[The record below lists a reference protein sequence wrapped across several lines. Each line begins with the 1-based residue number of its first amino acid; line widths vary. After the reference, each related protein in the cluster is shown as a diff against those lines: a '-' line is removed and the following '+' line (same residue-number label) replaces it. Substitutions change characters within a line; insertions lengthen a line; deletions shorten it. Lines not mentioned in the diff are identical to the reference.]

1 MLSLMELAEK
11 HNAVL
16 DTLRELF
23 ASRKSKDRF
32 IIIAYLRGALPRDF
46 LLDIVGKG
54 LTDKSSQIRWK
65 AHRTIFAA
73 EKSAT
78 PSAFRNPCLHRDSGC
93 GLLISHAACRA

>member
-65 AHRTIFAA
+65 AAQACGGIDLK
-73 EKSAT
+73 ELL
-78 PSAFRNPCLHRDSGC
+78 PSMESG
-93 GLLISHAACRA
+93 LSLKKL